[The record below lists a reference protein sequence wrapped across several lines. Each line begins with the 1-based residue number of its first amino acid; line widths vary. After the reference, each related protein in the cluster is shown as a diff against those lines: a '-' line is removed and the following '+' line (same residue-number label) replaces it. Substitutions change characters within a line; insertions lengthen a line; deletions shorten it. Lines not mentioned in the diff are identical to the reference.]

1 MSNTVAPWF
10 RTKAPAKH
18 DAPVRGKPTYPG
30 LLDGDKKRKGR
41 DNRDKRRAP
50 PRTKPGGAP
59 SYKPYDYP
67 RPARVPRPVPEAPAR
82 PVSPKPFP
90 TKPNLGRF
98 RIPGGALG
106 ALGAGLGVLDLLDPL
121 FFPNGDP
128 NLPPRLPANY
138 VWCNGPLPFP
148 PVVPRPGGFGYWVS
162 KPFFNG
168 PGSCTIGLPLSGQTA
183 APVITYGQAFA
194 SSPAG
199 VYWRRSYQHS
209 ATFVRDYVAGSV
221 ARVGVAINPQPAP
234 HRAWNGFDGFDPNIE
249 RWLPTY
255 PDPFAPVRPK
265 PDFEVGFAQPLPGP
279 EAFDNPDLPYQP
291 DYQWQW
297 ELGVGVVAPNVP
309 FVPLPVSP
317 VHPPAVV
324 PRIPPVKRTRPRKR
338 EKQRK
343 VMTKSA
349 KIGIA
354 LYKILDGISES
365 AEVVDA
371 FYDALPKEVR
381 KRWEK
386 ERFPDARWIKDKN
399 TGKWVRVGV
408 ERPGDNFGQYGIDGA
423 DWKLEALYYNW
434 HKVDVEEAIKN
445 IIKNELSD
453 RVIGGIQA
461 GLPKNS
467 GAAHSQ
473 GEMELGQSLDD
484 WFSSELGL

>member
-1 MSNTVAPWF
+1 MGNTVAPWF

-18 DAPVRGKPTYPG
+18 DSPVRGKPTYPG

-41 DNRDKRRAP
+41 DNRDRRRVP

-67 RPARVPRPVPEAPAR
+67 RPARVPRPLPEAPAR
-82 PVSPKPFP
+82 PVSPKPSP

-106 ALGAGLGVLDLLDPL
+106 LLPDAADWVEGL
-121 FFPNGDP
+121 FWPNYGQ
-128 NLPPRLPANY
+128 PPKLPANY
-138 VWCNGPLPFP
+138 VWCNGPVQFP
-148 PVVPRPGGFGYWVS
+148 RIVPRPPPYGFWTSPG
-162 KPFFNG
+162 FFSDA
-168 PGSCTIGLPLSGQTA
+168 GSCTLGLPLPGQVSAWNATMLVN
-183 APVITYGQAFA
+183 PYQAFN
-194 SSPAG
+194 SSPPDR
-199 VYWRRSYQHS
+199 YWRRQYQHS
-209 ATFVRDYVAGSV
+209 GAFKRDYIAGTV
-221 ARVGVAINPQPAP
+221 VRVGPALNPQPHP
-234 HRAWNGFDGFDPNIE
+234 VPYSTVPIDWSNPNVD
-249 RWLPTY
+249 RWLPTF
-255 PDPFAPVRPK
+255 PDPFADSKAK
-265 PDFEVGFAQPLPGP
+265 PDWQVGFAEPLPGP

-297 ELGVGVVAPNVP
+297 ELGVGVVAPGAP
-309 FVPLPVSP
+309 FVPLPVTP
-317 VHPPAVV
+317 GKPPAVV
-324 PRIPPVKRTRPRKR
+324 PRIPRVRRTRPRKR

-343 VMTKSA
+343 VMTRTKA
-349 KIGIA
+349 IGIA
-354 LYKILDGISES
+354 LYKALDAVSES

-371 FYDALPKEVR
+371 VYDALPKEVR

-386 ERFPDARWIKDKN
+386 ERFPDARWVRDKN
-399 TGKWVRVGV
+399 TGKWERVGV

-423 DWKLEALYYNW
+423 DWKLQALYYNW
-434 HKVDVEEAIKN
+434 HKVDVEQAIKN

-484 WFSSELGL
+484 WFSSEFGL